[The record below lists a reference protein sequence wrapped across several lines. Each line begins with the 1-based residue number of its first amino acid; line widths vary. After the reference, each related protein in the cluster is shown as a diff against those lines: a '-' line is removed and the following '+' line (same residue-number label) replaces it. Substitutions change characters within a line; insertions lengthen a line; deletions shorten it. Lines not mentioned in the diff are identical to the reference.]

1 MNAFRSLVLC
11 LALLL
16 TSFVPLARAADG
28 DKENTRMTYDN
39 MPAEKT
45 ERSPVLQYALACL
58 MALCFLVVIC
68 MPARKAH

>member
-1 MNAFRSLVLC
+1 MGSLRSLYLS

-16 TSFVPLARAADG
+16 ACFVPLGRAADG
-28 DKENTRMTYDN
+28 EKENTRMTYEN

-58 MALCFLVVIC
+58 IALCFLVVIC